1 MITIQLTAWIVLT
14 FSLLLGLYAALAAAY
29 GLPGAT
35 VSESITRWSKQHP
48 MIPFVLGVLVGHWLW

>member
-1 MITIQLTAWIVLT
+1 MITVQLTAWVVLACA
-14 FSLLLGLYAALAAAY
+14 LLLGTYAAAAAAW

-48 MIPFVLGVLVGHWLW
+48 MIPFALGVLVGHWLW